1 MVPGDPLCRATSL
14 LRCLNYV
21 EGRDGWGEGG
31 GWKRSGDGVEDRKAT
46 GRADGR
52 KQGGKTHGGMA
63 VGWRFQGGAGAAVV
77 ALISRPRPRSTLRPL
92 HPFRGTPAI

>member
-1 MVPGDPLCRATSL
+1 MSSHVSTTLPELCR
-14 LRCLNYV
+14 RKRWR
-21 EGRDGWGEGG
+21 ERGG
-31 GWKRSGDGVEDRKAT
+31 GGKRSGVEDRKAT